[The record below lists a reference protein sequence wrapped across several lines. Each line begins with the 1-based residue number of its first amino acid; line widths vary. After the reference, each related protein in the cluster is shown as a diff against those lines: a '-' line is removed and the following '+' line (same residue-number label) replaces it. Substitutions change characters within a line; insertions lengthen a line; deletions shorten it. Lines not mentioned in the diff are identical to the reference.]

1 MTKKLWG
8 TALVCSL
15 LLAGCGGRSSGGDG
29 ATNYIVGGSTSVQ
42 PLMEQLAEKYN
53 ESTGALVTVQGG
65 GSSVG
70 TKGTIDGTFDVGMVS
85 RDLKDDEAK
94 KLDETIIAWDGIIVI
109 VNKDNPVQDLSLDE
123 VKKIFTGEITNWKDV
138 GGEDKEIAVVSREE
152 GSGTRDGF
160 ESVVGF
166 KTTELISNSDIQNAT
181 GSVISDVSGNT
192 HAIGYISLGS
202 SSTQVKAVSIEGVE
216 ANEDT
221 IKDGSY
227 KLRRPFTLCVK
238 KGSEEAEALFDFIF
252 SDEGKAII
260 QEQKYIPVERAE

>member
-1 MTKKLWG
+1 
-8 TALVCSL
+8 
-15 LLAGCGGRSSGGDG
+15 
-29 ATNYIVGGSTSVQ
+29 
-42 PLMEQLAEKYN
+42 
-53 ESTGALVTVQGG
+53 
-65 GSSVG
+65 
-70 TKGTIDGTFDVGMVS
+70 MVS
-85 RDLKDDEAK
+85 RDLKDDEAD

-166 KTTELISNSDIQNAT
+166 ETTELISNSDIQNAT

-202 SSTQVKAVSIEGVE
+202 NSNQVKAVSIESVE

-238 KGSEEAEALFDFIF
+238 KGNEEAEALFDFIF
-252 SDEGKAII
+252 SDEGKTII